1 MAAAPD
7 LSQIPPSDIP
17 DALQDGIAKLSA
29 PLKQLLMMKS
39 VPYLIQHRLGSENY
53 VTVEDLA
60 DRWDSA
66 QVARQQGPRELGF
79 EADHNGFTAASSG
92 FAAMKLFQVVRA
104 AKEMIQT
111 HPSVLATPGPGPS
124 RPLSLTEVLCER
136 PQLEKEFSAKW
147 GIPKPQYRDQGS
159 DALLRRQYKF
169 CSKGEIGFIHSKYI
183 ISALPEEGE
192 RPIKTRKK
200 ITVDGWEKEEEEE
213 ERAAPTT
220 RRQLERLHLV
230 FRNTLLMC
238 LAAFP
243 QFPQFN
249 LTKEDLDSFY
259 DWFYGPE
266 LGGRRPSP
274 PEQTLL
280 MAERNA
286 WREVHE
292 SMHGGMYL
300 KEALEKVQ
308 NNSLFWMREVYERVI
323 SERAK
328 GKSKKGKDKKGSWGY
343 PIRQPL
349 WEKKGKGHGDKGG
362 KGKGK
367 GKSKPSDWPSNWAFK
382 NPKGV
387 PFCRDYFIK
396 KTCQGQC
403 GRSHNCP
410 VVNSEGWVCN
420 AGPKEHKPENCPHK
434 AWRDRT
440 AANGAVEH
448 PGNQEGGNVIQDD
461 IGAAGTQA
469 STTVCGREPPGTG
482 GAPDSSRTVSPN
494 APNLALGTAADGAVA
509 PRREGEHPSQTGGS
523 PAFPRTRGQ
532 NDSNPS
538 LGTAAN
544 GAETPRKTGV
554 HSKRVRPAEPAASQP
569 GKSAKHS
576 NLTGRSL
583 GQGISFQ
590 NQMSSGSE
598 LSEAYSWLRYVPNRL
613 RQRVLPTVAQ
623 GAFNPGPVLVLLYA
637 GKDDPLSL
645 DSCLHAH
652 YPRLSPYVVAFDTR
666 RSPQPLGHDLL
677 TDQPYG
683 KLCQAAIE
691 GRVRLVCGGPNC
703 RTWSI
708 LRWFPKPNAP
718 LPVRGR
724 AEDLVWGL
732 PTLTDQEQEEVDGE
746 SLLILRQ
753 MFLTTL
759 MKQNCSL
766 PVASFLEHPR
776 DPIECSSSPSAS
788 RCSSLWATKM
798 FKAWYPTVGHTL
810 VKFDQCRLGQLVPK
824 ATCLSSDLAIQCWD
838 GLSCNHPPHKLP
850 EDMQSSDLSRYP
862 PPMMQGLAGAISQAL
877 SDIGQE
883 VSKPTANWTHQH
895 PSANDELPFRQQVRH
910 MDHGV
915 DRPTSLPLAH
925 RISLMDEH
933 VVVQLGFRT
942 RPLRDGGGKPS
953 PGRLVPPLRKN
964 TGITSLGS
972 QIIDITSEFNQAVQM
987 SISCGEK
994 NHPFSDVAL
1003 RNIRQCLGATPE
1015 DGIAEGQPF
1024 FLTLISRLA
1033 KASGDPD
1040 WKYPLTLQ
1048 EGVPI
1053 GVDEPTLTS
1062 PGVWPTKEELRGS
1075 PDDWED
1081 LPSPTGRHNYDS
1093 AEAFSDSIKET
1104 FIEEKA
1110 MGLVEGPF
1118 TKQEAADRCGCNP
1131 SELCPG
1137 PMAAIDEGD
1146 KIRTIYDGSFGGANA
1161 HIQQNSTEKT
1171 TAPTVMDCV
1180 HGIHWLRA
1188 AREVSTAESAPQEQ
1202 RATADGVDP
1211 MAKGSVWHWPDKDST
1226 FLLLKAD
1233 VSKAHRR
1240 IKILRSGW
1248 KYQVAQIDQQWWV
1261 NKVGTYGV
1269 ASAQLY
1275 WGRMA
1280 ALLLRILYALFP
1292 EVDWGFVFVD
1302 DFCWVLR
1309 VSNASWLTPA
1319 LLGVLLALGT
1329 PLSWK
1334 KTVLSEINT
1343 WLGFVI
1349 NPSGPFVQ
1357 MAKDKHVAVLKL
1369 LKELEEGKA
1378 FSLKAIEKALGK
1390 IQWATATCPMAKPFL
1405 QPFWAWK
1412 SAVKTAGVPGKLV
1425 RCLAVL
1431 LSQLF
1436 SKQFPQM
1443 SPFSP
1448 WSSWTGASDA
1458 SAEKE
1463 GESWIGG
1470 WLTDSPEPSKDKVLW
1485 FQYKVCQEH
1494 HPWAFKK
1501 NDPQKRIA
1509 ALELY
1514 GTLFLALM
1522 LMAQNPSTSCR
1533 LHIPL
1538 VSDNQGNV
1546 YSILNNATRKMPTA
1560 VILMELVYQLY
1571 QAGHMLAPAHSRRD
1585 DNQWADELTHPNP
1598 KGFDPA
1604 LRVDLTP
1611 YFHKL
1616 ALIPKIL
1623 EAGDTALWQDNMDT
1637 HLWPFWGRVGPG
1649 SRTRWPLP
1657 AAADGAVMGG

>member
-1 MAAAPD
+1 MASAATILRTSSQKICNPLTWVGTLHPWCRGWRGPYPKLWVTLVKKLPSLRQIGHTNTQVQVMSC
-7 LSQIPPSDIP
+7 LS
-17 DALQDGIAKLSA
+17 
-29 PLKQLLMMKS
+29 
-39 VPYLIQHRLGSENY
+39 
-53 VTVEDLA
+53 
-60 DRWDSA
+60 DS
-66 QVARQQGPRELGF
+66 
-79 EADHNGFTAASSG
+79 
-92 FAAMKLFQVVRA
+92 
-104 AKEMIQT
+104 
-111 HPSVLATPGPGPS
+111 
-124 RPLSLTEVLCER
+124 
-136 PQLEKEFSAKW
+136 KW
-147 GIPKPQYRDQGS
+147 GIWTTAWIGQPLCLWHTVSHLWMSTWWSNLVLEPDPSEMGVGNLLQEDWFLRYGKTRGS
-159 DALLRRQYKF
+159 HPWDSRSLTSHQNSIKQYK
-169 CSKGEIGFIHSKYI
+169 CLSPAGRRIIHS
-183 ISALPEEGE
+183 PM
-192 RPIKTRKK
+192 
-200 ITVDGWEKEEEEE
+200 
-213 ERAAPTT
+213 
-220 RRQLERLHLV
+220 LHLGTFDNV
-230 FRNTLLMC
+230 L
-238 LAAFP
+238 
-243 QFPQFN
+243 
-249 LTKEDLDSFY
+249 
-259 DWFYGPE
+259 GPHQKME
-266 LGGRRPSP
+266 LPRG
-274 PEQTLL
+274 
-280 MAERNA
+280 
-286 WREVHE
+286 
-292 SMHGGMYL
+292 
-300 KEALEKVQ
+300 
-308 NNSLFWMREVYERVI
+308 
-323 SERAK
+323 
-328 GKSKKGKDKKGSWGY
+328 
-343 PIRQPL
+343 
-349 WEKKGKGHGDKGG
+349 
-362 KGKGK
+362 
-367 GKSKPSDWPSNWAFK
+367 
-382 NPKGV
+382 NP
-387 PFCRDYFIK
+387 F
-396 KTCQGQC
+396 
-403 GRSHNCP
+403 
-410 VVNSEGWVCN
+410 
-420 AGPKEHKPENCPHK
+420 
-434 AWRDRT
+434 
-440 AANGAVEH
+440 
-448 PGNQEGGNVIQDD
+448 
-461 IGAAGTQA
+461 
-469 STTVCGREPPGTG
+469 
-482 GAPDSSRTVSPN
+482 
-494 APNLALGTAADGAVA
+494 
-509 PRREGEHPSQTGGS
+509 
-523 PAFPRTRGQ
+523 
-532 NDSNPS
+532 
-538 LGTAAN
+538 
-544 GAETPRKTGV
+544 
-554 HSKRVRPAEPAASQP
+554 
-569 GKSAKHS
+569 
-576 NLTGRSL
+576 
-583 GQGISFQ
+583 
-590 NQMSSGSE
+590 
-598 LSEAYSWLRYVPNRL
+598 SWL
-613 RQRVLPTVAQ
+613 
-623 GAFNPGPVLVLLYA
+623 
-637 GKDDPLSL
+637 
-645 DSCLHAH
+645 
-652 YPRLSPYVVAFDTR
+652 
-666 RSPQPLGHDLL
+666 
-677 TDQPYG
+677 
-683 KLCQAAIE
+683 
-691 GRVRLVCGGPNC
+691 
-703 RTWSI
+703 W
-708 LRWFPKPNAP
+708 
-718 LPVRGR
+718 
-724 AEDLVWGL
+724 
-732 PTLTDQEQEEVDGE
+732 
-746 SLLILRQ
+746 
-753 MFLTTL
+753 
-759 MKQNCSL
+759 
-766 PVASFLEHPR
+766 
-776 DPIECSSSPSAS
+776 
-788 RCSSLWATKM
+788 
-798 FKAWYPTVGHTL
+798 
-810 VKFDQCRLGQLVPK
+810 
-824 ATCLSSDLAIQCWD
+824 
-838 GLSCNHPPHKLP
+838 
-850 EDMQSSDLSRYP
+850 
-862 PPMMQGLAGAISQAL
+862 
-877 SDIGQE
+877 
-883 VSKPTANWTHQH
+883 
-895 PSANDELPFRQQVRH
+895 
-910 MDHGV
+910 
-915 DRPTSLPLAH
+915 
-925 RISLMDEH
+925 
-933 VVVQLGFRT
+933 
-942 RPLRDGGGKPS
+942 
-953 PGRLVPPLRKN
+953 
-964 TGITSLGS
+964 
-972 QIIDITSEFNQAVQM
+972 
-987 SISCGEK
+987 
-994 NHPFSDVAL
+994 
-1003 RNIRQCLGATPE
+1003 
-1015 DGIAEGQPF
+1015 
-1024 FLTLISRLA
+1024 SRLA

-1104 FIEEKA
+1104 FVEEKA

-1118 TKQEAADRCGCNP
+1118 TKQEAANRCGCNP

-1188 AREVSTAESAPQEQ
+1188 AREVSTSQSAPQGQ

-1211 MAKGSVWHWPDKDST
+1211 MSKGSVWHWPNKDST

-1309 VSNASWLTPA
+1309 ASNASWLTPA

-1357 MAKDKHVAVLKL
+1357 MAKEKHVAVLAL

-1458 SAEKE
+1458 SAEKA

-1470 WLTDSPEPSKDKVLW
+1470 WLTDSPEPFKDKVLW

-1514 GTLFLALM
+1514 GTLFLALL

-1585 DNQWADELTHPNP
+1585 DGQWADELTHPNP
-1598 KGFDPA
+1598 QGFDPA

-1637 HLWPFWGRVGPG
+1637 HLWPSLGKGGSWIQNTLAPPCGSRWRCHGRERLGLILFLLIPFLFKQWWSGSGGRVGHKG
-1649 SRTRWPLP
+1649 SPLHT
-1657 AAADGAVMGG
+1657 ALVERHKFLVLGGLPQQTVFWNQNLTHRNHK

>member
-1 MAAAPD
+1 
-7 LSQIPPSDIP
+7 
-17 DALQDGIAKLSA
+17 
-29 PLKQLLMMKS
+29 
-39 VPYLIQHRLGSENY
+39 
-53 VTVEDLA
+53 
-60 DRWDSA
+60 
-66 QVARQQGPRELGF
+66 
-79 EADHNGFTAASSG
+79 
-92 FAAMKLFQVVRA
+92 
-104 AKEMIQT
+104 
-111 HPSVLATPGPGPS
+111 
-124 RPLSLTEVLCER
+124 
-136 PQLEKEFSAKW
+136 
-147 GIPKPQYRDQGS
+147 
-159 DALLRRQYKF
+159 
-169 CSKGEIGFIHSKYI
+169 
-183 ISALPEEGE
+183 
-192 RPIKTRKK
+192 
-200 ITVDGWEKEEEEE
+200 
-213 ERAAPTT
+213 
-220 RRQLERLHLV
+220 
-230 FRNTLLMC
+230 
-238 LAAFP
+238 
-243 QFPQFN
+243 
-249 LTKEDLDSFY
+249 
-259 DWFYGPE
+259 
-266 LGGRRPSP
+266 
-274 PEQTLL
+274 
-280 MAERNA
+280 
-286 WREVHE
+286 
-292 SMHGGMYL
+292 
-300 KEALEKVQ
+300 
-308 NNSLFWMREVYERVI
+308 
-323 SERAK
+323 
-328 GKSKKGKDKKGSWGY
+328 
-343 PIRQPL
+343 
-349 WEKKGKGHGDKGG
+349 
-362 KGKGK
+362 
-367 GKSKPSDWPSNWAFK
+367 
-382 NPKGV
+382 
-387 PFCRDYFIK
+387 
-396 KTCQGQC
+396 
-403 GRSHNCP
+403 
-410 VVNSEGWVCN
+410 
-420 AGPKEHKPENCPHK
+420 
-434 AWRDRT
+434 
-440 AANGAVEH
+440 
-448 PGNQEGGNVIQDD
+448 
-461 IGAAGTQA
+461 
-469 STTVCGREPPGTG
+469 
-482 GAPDSSRTVSPN
+482 
-494 APNLALGTAADGAVA
+494 
-509 PRREGEHPSQTGGS
+509 
-523 PAFPRTRGQ
+523 
-532 NDSNPS
+532 
-538 LGTAAN
+538 
-544 GAETPRKTGV
+544 
-554 HSKRVRPAEPAASQP
+554 
-569 GKSAKHS
+569 
-576 NLTGRSL
+576 
-583 GQGISFQ
+583 
-590 NQMSSGSE
+590 
-598 LSEAYSWLRYVPNRL
+598 
-613 RQRVLPTVAQ
+613 
-623 GAFNPGPVLVLLYA
+623 
-637 GKDDPLSL
+637 
-645 DSCLHAH
+645 
-652 YPRLSPYVVAFDTR
+652 
-666 RSPQPLGHDLL
+666 
-677 TDQPYG
+677 
-683 KLCQAAIE
+683 
-691 GRVRLVCGGPNC
+691 
-703 RTWSI
+703 
-708 LRWFPKPNAP
+708 
-718 LPVRGR
+718 
-724 AEDLVWGL
+724 
-732 PTLTDQEQEEVDGE
+732 
-746 SLLILRQ
+746 
-753 MFLTTL
+753 
-759 MKQNCSL
+759 
-766 PVASFLEHPR
+766 
-776 DPIECSSSPSAS
+776 
-788 RCSSLWATKM
+788 
-798 FKAWYPTVGHTL
+798 
-810 VKFDQCRLGQLVPK
+810 
-824 ATCLSSDLAIQCWD
+824 
-838 GLSCNHPPHKLP
+838 
-850 EDMQSSDLSRYP
+850 
-862 PPMMQGLAGAISQAL
+862 
-877 SDIGQE
+877 
-883 VSKPTANWTHQH
+883 
-895 PSANDELPFRQQVRH
+895 
-910 MDHGV
+910 
-915 DRPTSLPLAH
+915 
-925 RISLMDEH
+925 
-933 VVVQLGFRT
+933 
-942 RPLRDGGGKPS
+942 
-953 PGRLVPPLRKN
+953 
-964 TGITSLGS
+964 
-972 QIIDITSEFNQAVQM
+972 M

-1003 RNIRQCLGATPE
+1003 RNIRQCLGATLE

-1033 KASGDPD
+1033 KESGDPD

-1053 GVDEPTLTS
+1053 GVEEPTLTS
-1062 PGVWPTKEELRGS
+1062 SGVWPTKEELSSGS

-1081 LPSPTGRHNYDS
+1081 LPSPTGRHKYDS
-1093 AEAFSDSIKET
+1093 PEAFSDSIKET

-1131 SELCPG
+1131 TQLCPG
-1137 PMAAIDEGD
+1137 PIAAIDEGD

-1188 AREVSTAESAPQEQ
+1188 AREVSTSGSTPQEQ
-1202 RATADGVDP
+1202 GATADGVDP
-1211 MAKGSVWHWPDKDST
+1211 MEKGSVWHWPDKDST

-1233 VSKAHRR
+1233 VSKADRR

-1309 VSNASWLTPA
+1309 ASNAPWLTPA

-1357 MAKDKHVAVLKL
+1357 MAKEKHVAVGKL

-1485 FQYKVCQEH
+1485 FQYRVCQEH

-1514 GTLFLALM
+1514 GTLFLALL

-1637 HLWPFWGRVGPG
+1637 HL
-1649 SRTRWPLP
+1649 
-1657 AAADGAVMGG
+1657 

>member
-1 MAAAPD
+1 
-7 LSQIPPSDIP
+7 
-17 DALQDGIAKLSA
+17 
-29 PLKQLLMMKS
+29 
-39 VPYLIQHRLGSENY
+39 
-53 VTVEDLA
+53 
-60 DRWDSA
+60 
-66 QVARQQGPRELGF
+66 
-79 EADHNGFTAASSG
+79 
-92 FAAMKLFQVVRA
+92 
-104 AKEMIQT
+104 
-111 HPSVLATPGPGPS
+111 
-124 RPLSLTEVLCER
+124 
-136 PQLEKEFSAKW
+136 
-147 GIPKPQYRDQGS
+147 
-159 DALLRRQYKF
+159 
-169 CSKGEIGFIHSKYI
+169 
-183 ISALPEEGE
+183 
-192 RPIKTRKK
+192 
-200 ITVDGWEKEEEEE
+200 
-213 ERAAPTT
+213 
-220 RRQLERLHLV
+220 
-230 FRNTLLMC
+230 
-238 LAAFP
+238 
-243 QFPQFN
+243 
-249 LTKEDLDSFY
+249 
-259 DWFYGPE
+259 
-266 LGGRRPSP
+266 
-274 PEQTLL
+274 
-280 MAERNA
+280 
-286 WREVHE
+286 
-292 SMHGGMYL
+292 
-300 KEALEKVQ
+300 
-308 NNSLFWMREVYERVI
+308 
-323 SERAK
+323 
-328 GKSKKGKDKKGSWGY
+328 
-343 PIRQPL
+343 
-349 WEKKGKGHGDKGG
+349 
-362 KGKGK
+362 
-367 GKSKPSDWPSNWAFK
+367 
-382 NPKGV
+382 
-387 PFCRDYFIK
+387 
-396 KTCQGQC
+396 
-403 GRSHNCP
+403 
-410 VVNSEGWVCN
+410 
-420 AGPKEHKPENCPHK
+420 
-434 AWRDRT
+434 
-440 AANGAVEH
+440 
-448 PGNQEGGNVIQDD
+448 
-461 IGAAGTQA
+461 
-469 STTVCGREPPGTG
+469 
-482 GAPDSSRTVSPN
+482 
-494 APNLALGTAADGAVA
+494 
-509 PRREGEHPSQTGGS
+509 
-523 PAFPRTRGQ
+523 
-532 NDSNPS
+532 
-538 LGTAAN
+538 
-544 GAETPRKTGV
+544 
-554 HSKRVRPAEPAASQP
+554 
-569 GKSAKHS
+569 
-576 NLTGRSL
+576 
-583 GQGISFQ
+583 
-590 NQMSSGSE
+590 
-598 LSEAYSWLRYVPNRL
+598 
-613 RQRVLPTVAQ
+613 
-623 GAFNPGPVLVLLYA
+623 
-637 GKDDPLSL
+637 
-645 DSCLHAH
+645 
-652 YPRLSPYVVAFDTR
+652 
-666 RSPQPLGHDLL
+666 
-677 TDQPYG
+677 
-683 KLCQAAIE
+683 
-691 GRVRLVCGGPNC
+691 
-703 RTWSI
+703 
-708 LRWFPKPNAP
+708 
-718 LPVRGR
+718 
-724 AEDLVWGL
+724 
-732 PTLTDQEQEEVDGE
+732 
-746 SLLILRQ
+746 
-753 MFLTTL
+753 
-759 MKQNCSL
+759 
-766 PVASFLEHPR
+766 
-776 DPIECSSSPSAS
+776 
-788 RCSSLWATKM
+788 
-798 FKAWYPTVGHTL
+798 
-810 VKFDQCRLGQLVPK
+810 
-824 ATCLSSDLAIQCWD
+824 
-838 GLSCNHPPHKLP
+838 
-850 EDMQSSDLSRYP
+850 
-862 PPMMQGLAGAISQAL
+862 
-877 SDIGQE
+877 
-883 VSKPTANWTHQH
+883 
-895 PSANDELPFRQQVRH
+895 
-910 MDHGV
+910 
-915 DRPTSLPLAH
+915 
-925 RISLMDEH
+925 
-933 VVVQLGFRT
+933 
-942 RPLRDGGGKPS
+942 
-953 PGRLVPPLRKN
+953 
-964 TGITSLGS
+964 
-972 QIIDITSEFNQAVQM
+972 
-987 SISCGEK
+987 
-994 NHPFSDVAL
+994 
-1003 RNIRQCLGATPE
+1003 
-1015 DGIAEGQPF
+1015 
-1024 FLTLISRLA
+1024 
-1033 KASGDPD
+1033 
-1040 WKYPLTLQ
+1040 
-1048 EGVPI
+1048 
-1053 GVDEPTLTS
+1053 
-1062 PGVWPTKEELRGS
+1062 
-1075 PDDWED
+1075 
-1081 LPSPTGRHNYDS
+1081 
-1093 AEAFSDSIKET
+1093 
-1104 FIEEKA
+1104 

-1309 VSNASWLTPA
+1309 GSNASWLTPA

-1571 QAGHMLAPAHSRRD
+1571 QAGHMLAPAHSRRRD